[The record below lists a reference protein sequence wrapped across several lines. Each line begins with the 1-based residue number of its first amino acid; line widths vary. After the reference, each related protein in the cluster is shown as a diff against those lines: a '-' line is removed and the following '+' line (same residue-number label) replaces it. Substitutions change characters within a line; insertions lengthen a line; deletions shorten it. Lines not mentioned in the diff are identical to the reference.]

1 MYILALDPGDM
12 ESAYTVIDVQT
23 FQTLE
28 KGKISN
34 IVLLSK
40 IPDILKEYGI
50 KFVAIEMIKS
60 YGMGVGDHIFETCVW
75 IGRFL
80 EHVVMRDFQA
90 ERIARMEEKMHICKM
105 PQARDSNIRRAL
117 IDRFARHD
125 KRSGK
130 GTIKNPDFFYGFV
143 DDMWAAYAVGLTF
156 IETKLKDL
164 L

>member
-1 MYILALDPGDM
+1 MYILALDPGDA
-12 ESAYTVIDVQT
+12 ETAYTVIDVQT
-23 FQTLE
+23 FEPIETDILQNL
-28 KGKISN
+28 
-34 IVLLSK
+34 VLLNRLEEIIEK
-40 IPDILKEYGI
+40 YKI

-60 YGMGVGDHIFETCVW
+60 YGMGVGDHVFETCVW

-80 EHVVMRDFQA
+80 EHVVMRDCQA